1 MITVLWY
8 SNQVNVYSI
17 NELGRIEMVP
27 EVITTIAHDAVLQ
40 VAGVSQ
46 LGEPPS
52 ALFRRSTTKGI
63 SKKDGIVLE
72 MVDQLLKFEIYIL
85 LQSNINMVDTCRAVQ
100 TAVVEAID
108 QMIGLPVES
117 VNVHVTDV
125 THQFD
130 ENRPA

>member
-1 MITVLWY
+1 
-8 SNQVNVYSI
+8 
-17 NELGRIEMVP
+17 MVP

-52 ALFRRSTTKGI
+52 ALFRRNATKGV

-125 THQFD
+125 THQSD
-130 ENRPA
+130 ENRSA